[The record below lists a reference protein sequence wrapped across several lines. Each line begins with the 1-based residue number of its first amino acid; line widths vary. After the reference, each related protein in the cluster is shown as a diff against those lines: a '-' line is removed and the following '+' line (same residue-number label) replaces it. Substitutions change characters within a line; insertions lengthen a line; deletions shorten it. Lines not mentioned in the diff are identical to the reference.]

1 MTWLVCVANTG
12 YEIDLEPR
20 KLYERVFDE
29 AAEQKGLVRIIDDS
43 GEDYLF
49 PSALFSAIDLPQA
62 LDALLHQ
69 QQAA

>member
-1 MTWLVCVANTG
+1 MTWLVCVTNTG

-29 AAEQKGLVRIIDDS
+29 DDKQKGLVRIIDDS

-49 PSALFSAIDLPQA
+49 PVALFAAIDLPQA

>member
-29 AAEQKGLVRIIDDS
+29 AAQQKGLVRIIDDS

-49 PSALFSAIDLPQA
+49 PSALFAAIDLPQA

-69 QQAA
+69 QEAA

>member
-20 KLYERVFDE
+20 KLYERVVDE

-49 PSALFSAIDLPQA
+49 PVALFAAIDLPQA

-69 QQAA
+69 QQSA